1 MSNITRAERLAARLH
16 DEATSESGAVK
27 FTTSMLCCD
36 ELRRLAESE
45 RALMEALDRLE
56 KEFRRVFPIY
66 YYAEPWAHD
75 TNPELRL
82 AQQLIATTKEAR
94 NG

>member
-1 MSNITRAERLAARLH
+1 MSNITRAARLARTVERH
-16 DEATSESGAVK
+16 NSGVHSGAIYADY
-27 FTTSMLCCD
+27 TAAAA

-45 RALMEALDRLE
+45 AKLLDALERLE

-66 YYAEPWAHD
+66 YYAEPWAH
-75 TNPELRL
+75 NENLELRV
-82 AQQLIATTKEAR
+82 AQQLIAATKEAR